1 MMFKFENEQ
10 KVMEIGNIHI
20 GGQPGEYPTV
30 LMAAIFYA
38 GDKMVA
44 DVNSPDF
51 DRAKATSVI
60 KSATEQCRDV
70 GTPLILDVICATPE
84 QARAFIGFA
93 LKVSDAPL
101 LMDGANSEVCLAG
114 LETAKEMGQLDRMI
128 YNSVMETSKDDELKK
143 AVDLGCKN
151 AVVMLLNQRNPSAK
165 GKIKIARELVP
176 KAYDIGFE
184 NLILDLAVLDIV
196 DVGTCSVAMGEL
208 KEEFGL
214 PCGCS
219 PTHTHITRWKKA
231 KQFSAKGQA
240 AAKVSC
246 ATMIQVTGADYFIY
260 DVKQTEVIPAM
271 AMVDAEIAY
280 AAKNWRIRPKS
291 DTHPLYNVF

>member
-1 MMFKFENEQ
+1 MQKYNTEQ
-10 KVMEIGNIHI
+10 KVLKIGDINL

-38 GDKMVA
+38 GDKLVA
-44 DVNSPDF
+44 RVNEAEFDR
-51 DRAKATSVI
+51 DRAKLIIEKAE
-60 KSATEQCRDV
+60 KKCREV
-70 GTPLILDVICATPE
+70 GTPIVLDVICATPE
-84 QARAFIGFA
+84 QSRAFVPFA
-93 LKVSDAPL
+93 LETSDAPI
-101 LMDGANSEVCLAG
+101 LMDGANSEVVLAG
-114 LETAKEMGQLDRMI
+114 LEAAREMGQLDRMI
-128 YNSVMETSKDDELKK
+128 YNSVMETSKDDDLKK

-151 AVVMLLNQRNPSAK
+151 AIVMLLNQRPTTK
-165 GKIKIARELVP
+165 GKITMARELVP
-176 KAYDIGFE
+176 KALDIGFE
-184 NLILDLAVLDIV
+184 NLILDLAVLDII
-196 DVGTCSVAMGEL
+196 DIGTCAAAIGQL

-246 ATMIQVTGADYFIY
+246 ATMLQVAGADYFIY
-260 DVKQTEVIPAM
+260 DIKQTEVIPAM

-280 AAKNWRIRPKS
+280 GAKNWRVRPKS
-291 DTHPLYNVF
+291 DQHPLYRVF

>member
-1 MMFKFENEQ
+1 MFKFENEQ
-10 KVMEIGNIHI
+10 KVMEIGSIQI

-38 GDKMVA
+38 GDKLVA
-44 DVNSPDF
+44 GVNSPEF
-51 DRAKATSVI
+51 DRPKAKSVI
-60 KSATEQCRDV
+60 ESATKQCREV
-70 GTPLILDVICATPE
+70 GVPLILDVICATPD
-84 QARAFIGFA
+84 QSRAFIGFA
-93 LKVSDAPL
+93 LEVSDAPV

-151 AVVMLLNQRNPSAK
+151 AIVMLLNQRNPSAM
-165 GKIKIARELVP
+165 GKINIARELIP
-176 KAYDIGFE
+176 KAYDLGFE

-196 DVGTCSVAMGEL
+196 DVGTCSAAISTL

-219 PTHTHITRWKKA
+219 PTHTHISRWKKA

-246 ATMIQVTGADYFIY
+246 ATMLQVAGADYFIY
-260 DVKQTEVIPAM
+260 DIKQTEVIPAM
-271 AMVDAEIAY
+271 AMIDAEIAY
-280 AAKNWRIRPKS
+280 GAKNLRIRPKS